1 MGTPALAKQ
10 FGDISAFPTLFL
22 FDPTG
27 NPVGTWLGAPPTL
40 HDEVERA
47 VAAANRS
54 TGTSKEKMK

>member
-47 VAAANRS
+47 VEIGRAHV
-54 TGTSKEKMK
+54 